1 MTSSCLDQYCIF
13 EEHTIHLF
21 LSEILMIDIIFSSF
35 NSEMVQKCSQ
45 PYCLAKYM
53 KLYIAA
59 CCYIKYERAAPSC
72 GLLVY
77 EQFSTVLKPIMT
89 LVAEMAAR
97 WRCEHT
103 YPDSGRTTFSRFL
116 TKMILFWKV
125 SSNFEH
131 TYANRYHKI

>member
-1 MTSSCLDQYCIF
+1 
-13 EEHTIHLF
+13 
-21 LSEILMIDIIFSSF
+21 
-35 NSEMVQKCSQ
+35 
-45 PYCLAKYM
+45 
-53 KLYIAA
+53 
-59 CCYIKYERAAPSC
+59 
-72 GLLVY
+72 
-77 EQFSTVLKPIMT
+77 MT

-116 TKMILFWKV
+116 TKMIFWNV